1 MMVHSVAT
9 PRALDS
15 SLNLHLRRKT
25 LKSTRPLLGRCHIP
39 TPPSNIRPYTTTK
52 STQRPSRLK
61 TIFITSAICLGAGL
75 GYLYITDTRASVHRW
90 LVPPLVRTIW
100 PDAED
105 AHKGGVGI
113 LKELYRFGLHPRERG
128 RADEVKDLETE
139 VFGYRLVNPLG
150 ISSGLDKH
158 GEIPSQLLALG

>member
-1 MMVHSVAT
+1 MTVHSVGK
-9 PRALDS
+9 PRALECCVPI
-15 SLNLHLRRKT
+15 RRKALT
-25 LKSTRPLLGRCHIP
+25 STRALDRCHIQKP
-39 TPPSNIRPYTTTK
+39 TSNFRTYTTTK
-52 STQRPSRLK
+52 PIIQRPSRIR
-61 TIFITSAICLGAGL
+61 TIVIASAICLGTGL

-113 LKELYRFGLHPRERG
+113 LKELHRFGLHPRERG
-128 RADEVKDLETE
+128 RPDDAKDLETE

>member
-1 MMVHSVAT
+1 MKVHSVGT
-9 PRALDS
+9 PRALDYCI
-15 SLNLHLRRKT
+15 LLRRQI
-25 LKSTRPLLGRCHIP
+25 LKSTHDLNQSYIQRP
-39 TPPSNIRPYTTTK
+39 TSNFRAYTTIK
-52 STQRPSRLK
+52 PIQRPSHLK
-61 TIFITSAICLGAGL
+61 TIFIASTICLGAGL

-113 LKELYRFGLHPRERG
+113 LKELHRFGLHPRERG
-128 RADEVKDLETE
+128 RPDDAKDLETD
-139 VFGYRLVNPLG
+139 VFGYTLVNPLG

-158 GEIPSQLLALG
+158 GEIPTPLLALG

>member
-1 MMVHSVAT
+1 MVHSVGT
-9 PRALDS
+9 PRALES
-15 SLNLHLRRKT
+15 CISLHLRRKT
-25 LKSTRPLLGRCHIP
+25 LKSTRTLGRYSIQPP
-39 TPPSNIRPYTTTK
+39 TSNIRAYTTTK
-52 STQRPSRLK
+52 SIQRPSRLN

-75 GYLYITDTRASVHRW
+75 GYLYITDTRAGVHRW
-90 LVPPLVRTIW
+90 LVPRLVRTIW

-113 LKELYRFGLHPRERG
+113 LKELHRFGLHPRERG
-128 RADEVKDLETE
+128 RADDARDLETE
-139 VFGYRLVNPLG
+139 VFGYTLVNPLG